1 MFISQS
7 PFGHQESIDD
17 NPPDQDQWGSE
28 PPPLPMDIGVPVR
41 ALYDYE
47 QVEEDELSFRAGD
60 ILTKLS
66 EVDDQGWCLGRF
78 EGREGL
84 IPADYVEAV

>member
-1 MFISQS
+1 
-7 PFGHQESIDD
+7 
-17 NPPDQDQWGSE
+17 
-28 PPPLPMDIGVPVR
+28 MDIGVPVR